1 MQFEPRDFQDTVYR
15 VCTYQGNIQGA
26 AGEKKQLV
34 YKEAVPNE
42 HDTRIHTL
50 VIILGALSFKSNSGC
65 LRTHPSF
72 QHWLGSYSTMSQ
84 RTKNRPRLI
93 AHTAHRGLKDIW
105 KQDYTMQKK
114 MLQQIEELTINLR
127 FKHPFGN
134 TPPPHTHTLQMVY
147 FQVFSRTQIFE
158 NRVVGTYLSPPME
171 MQGLDKLTGVQLPLR
186 CMG

>member
-134 TPPPHTHTLQMVY
+134 TPPHTHTHYKWFIFRFSLEPKFLRTGWLAHICPLQW
-147 FQVFSRTQIFE
+147 
-158 NRVVGTYLSPPME
+158 
-171 MQGLDKLTGVQLPLR
+171 R
-186 CMG
+186 CKGWTN